1 LTVARVKAKYALV
14 SRLLILSL
22 LLLLSVGAV
31 AQRPLIPGPGTP
43 VTPTTGP
50 GSTAASRTKYP
61 PGSTVKGVS
70 LPNADVKDV
79 LRFYE
84 TITGKR
90 VIYDIQALGQVNIE
104 LSDETPVEEVQRLV
118 EISLIMNGFTLVPV
132 DDNYVKLL
140 GTGRNPR
147 GYGIP
152 LLSDELQIPEKEQ
165 VISFLFKLRYADP
178 TEIATMLTAYISPSS
193 LGYSQTLALPKSNS
207 ILVTENSII
216 IRKFMQIIREVDTPP
231 AEVVSEF
238 IALQRADAK
247 DVLEK
252 LEKIFERP
260 QSPAGTP
267 GVPVAPRAPRVS
279 PEGIPIPPDAT
290 ATSSGPNSVSIDG
303 GTLSEDSLVI
313 GKIKLTADVR
323 TNRIQIIT
331 RPVNLKFIHSLIKEF
346 DADVPF
352 GEPSIRPLRF
362 VAAGDILGTIVR
374 AITEPGQKSEG
385 EGGDRGSTSGTNRN
399 TGTNTNDLFSRNSNS
414 NSGFGNS
421 GTGLGS
427 GGSGGGST
435 LSASLNTAEREVVPE
450 ARIVGSTKIIA
461 DKRQN
466 AIIVLG
472 NRQVRDKIFALIDQ
486 LDVRTAQVM
495 INTVIGELNL
505 GEKQKFGVNYIVS
518 QGRRK
523 DLVGSVT
530 TTGNNNNGN
539 NNGNSGDGSATGSV
553 ANSNGAIS
561 VGANNAST
569 INLANLL
576 RDGNIQ
582 RLAVGGG
589 TGLSGFIAVGSAF
602 NAIVDALE
610 STDRFKVISRPSI
623 FTSNNKKAI
632 IASGEQIAVPVS
644 TTGGF
649 SGNVGTTGNGLVTQ
663 SNIQYKDVQL
673 KLEVLPLINSEREV
687 TLEIVQTIDQQSGA
701 DIIDNN
707 SIPRIATRSLST
719 TVSVPNEGTL
729 VLGGLIKQ
737 TDSRSTS
744 GIPIL
749 SKLPW
754 VGALFRTTTK
764 EKMRTELVI
773 LIRPVVTIG
782 PSEDIRGK
790 ERAMEALRIDPDVEQ
805 TIYPTNLH
813 KKSRYDEIG
822 DRLGDAPPV
831 LRGAAVTE
839 VTDKETVT
847 IRKATL
853 PEVSTTTTKK
863 TTVRK
868 R

>member
-1 LTVARVKAKYALV
+1 V
-14 SRLLILSL
+14 SRLLFLSL
-22 LLLLSVGAV
+22 LLLFALGAL
-31 AQRPLIPGPGTP
+31 AQRPTAPIPVIPTVGPS
-43 VTPTTGP
+43 P
-50 GSTAASRTKYP
+50 GSDPALDRTLR
-61 PGSTVKGVS
+61 TIRDINF
-70 LPNADVKDV
+70 PNADVKEV
-79 LRFYE
+79 LGLYE
-84 TITGKR
+84 TLTGKR
-90 VIYDIQALGQVNIE
+90 VLYDIQALGQVNIVVKGE
-104 LSDETPVEEVQRLV
+104 ISYEEAQRLI
-118 EISLIMNGFTLVPV
+118 EISLIMNGFTLVDV
-132 DDNYVKLL
+132 DKKYVKLL

-152 LLSDELQIPEKEQ
+152 LISDEMQIPEEEKI
-165 VISFLFKLRYADP
+165 ISFLFKLRYADP

-216 IRKFMQIIREVDTPP
+216 IRKFLQIIREVDTPP

-260 QSPAGTP
+260 QTP
-267 GVPVAPRAPRVS
+267 TTGAPGAPVAPRAPRVT

-290 ATSSGPNSVSIDG
+290 ATSTGPNSVEING
-303 GTLSEDSLVI
+303 GSLSEDSLVI
-313 GKIKLTADVR
+313 GKIKLTADTR
-323 TNRIQIIT
+323 TNRIHIIT
-331 RPVNLKFIHSLIKEF
+331 RPVNLKFIHSLVKEF

-362 VAAGDILGTIVR
+362 VAAGDILDTIVR

-385 EGGDRGSTSGTNRN
+385 DSGGRSGGASSGTNRN
-399 TGTNTNDLFSRNSNS
+399 TGTNTSDPFSRNSNS
-414 NSGFGNS
+414 NNGFSNT
-421 GTGLGS
+421 GTGS
-427 GGSGGGST
+427 GST
-435 LSASLNTAEREVVPE
+435 LSASLNTNEREVVPE
-450 ARIVGSTKIIA
+450 ARIIGSTKIIA
-461 DKRQN
+461 DKRSN
-466 AIIVLG
+466 SIIVLG
-472 NRQVRDKIFALIDQ
+472 NRQVRDKIFQLLDE
-486 LDVRTAQVM
+486 LDVRAPQVM

-505 GEKQKFGVNYIVS
+505 GEKQKFGVNYIIND
-518 QGRRK
+518 GKRK
-523 DLVGSVT
+523 NLLGTVTTGTGGTGTGTGGTGDGTGTGSVGT
-530 TTGNNNNGN
+530 TTGN
-539 NNGNSGDGSATGSV
+539 
-553 ANSNGAIS
+553 GAITI
-561 VGANNAST
+561 GTNNASS
-569 INLANLL
+569 INLAGLL
-576 RDGNIQ
+576 SSGNIKQ
-582 RLAVGGG
+582 LAVAGG
-589 TGLSGFIAVGSAF
+589 TGLSGFIAAGSAF

-749 SKLPW
+749 GKLPW

-764 EKMRTELVI
+764 DKMRTELVI
-773 LIRPVVTIG
+773 LIRPVVTMG
-782 PSEDIRGK
+782 PFEDLRGK
-790 ERAMEALRIDPDVEQ
+790 ERAMEALRIEPDVEQ

-822 DRLGDAPPV
+822 DRLGDPPV
-831 LRGAAVTE
+831 MRATVRGTE
-839 VTDKETVT
+839 TTTVETEKVVVPVP
-847 IRKATL
+847 A
-853 PEVSTTTTKK
+853 TTTTVKR
-863 TTVRK
+863 TTVKK

>member
-1 LTVARVKAKYALV
+1 V
-14 SRLLILSL
+14 LLS
-22 LLLLSVGAV
+22 SVGAL
-31 AQRPLIPGPGTP
+31 AQRLAPPSPVVP
-43 VTPTTGP
+43 VTPTG
-50 GSTAASRTKYP
+50 GVVSTPASRTQYP
-61 PGSTVKGVS
+61 PGSTVEGMNF
-70 LPNADVKDV
+70 PNADVKDV

-104 LSDETPVEEVQRLV
+104 VKDRIPVEEAKRLI
-118 EISLIMNGFTLVPV
+118 EITLIMNGFTLVPV

-152 LLSDELQIPEKEQ
+152 LISDELQIPENEQ
-165 VISFLFKLRYADP
+165 VISYLFKLRYADP
-178 TEIATMLTAYISPSS
+178 TEIAAMLTAYISPSS

-216 IRKFMQIIREVDTPP
+216 IRKFLQIIREVDTPP

-260 QSPAGTP
+260 QAATGTP
-267 GVPVAPRAPRVS
+267 GVPVAPRAPRLT

-290 ATSSGPNSVSIDG
+290 ATSTGPNSVSIDG
-303 GTLSEDSLVI
+303 GTLSEDSLII

-331 RPVNLKFIHSLIKEF
+331 RPVNLKFVHSLIKEF

-352 GEPSIRPLRF
+352 GEPSIRPLKF

-385 EGGDRGSTSGTNRN
+385 DSGGTGSTSGTNRN
-399 TGTNTNDLFSRNSNS
+399 TGTNTSDLFSRNSNS
-414 NSGFGNS
+414 NNGFGNT
-421 GTGLGS
+421 GTGLNS
-427 GGSGGGST
+427 GGGSGST
-435 LSASLNTAEREVVPE
+435 LSASLNTPEREVIPE
-450 ARIVGSTKIIA
+450 ARIIGSTKIIA

-472 NRQVRDKIFALIDQ
+472 NRQVRDKIFQLLDE
-486 LDVRTAQVM
+486 LDVRAPQVM

-505 GEKQKFGVNYIVS
+505 DAKQKFGVNYIINN
-518 QGRRK
+518 GKRK
-523 DLVGSVT
+523 DLIGTVT
-530 TTGNNNNGN
+530 TTGNGNGN
-539 NNGNSGDGSATGSV
+539 GAGNGAGDGTGTGSV
-553 ANSNGAIS
+553 AATTGNGAITI
-561 VGANNAST
+561 GTNNTSS
-569 INLANLL
+569 INLAGLL
-576 RDGNIQ
+576 SGGSIKQ
-582 RLAVGGG
+582 LAVAGG
-589 TGLSGFIAVGSAF
+589 TGLSGFIAAGSAF

-610 STDRFKVISRPSI
+610 STDRFKVISRPSV

-649 SGNVGTTGNGLVTQ
+649 TGTVGNTGNGLVTQ

-687 TLEIVQTIDQQSGA
+687 TLEIVQTIDQQAGA

-764 EKMRTELVI
+764 DKSRTELVI

-790 ERAMEALRIDPDVEQ
+790 ERAMEALRIEPDVEQ

-822 DRLGDAPPV
+822 DRLGDAPV
-831 LRGAAVTE
+831 LRGTVPGTETTTVTE
-839 VTDKETVT
+839 EKVVVPVAVEK
-847 IRKATL
+847 
-853 PEVSTTTTKK
+853 PEVRTTTTVKK

-868 R
+868 W